1 MIAPPKRRTRL
12 MAITTGNHF
21 GAWARYGMNMGS
33 LDYMTLATEGY
44 QSSGN
49 STITLDGTT
58 SGGGGGGSTGG
69 CTATLSA
76 GQTNGTWTWPTVPC
90 AGS

>member
-21 GAWARYGMNMGS
+21 SAWARHGMNMGS
-33 LDYMTLATEGY
+33 FDYMTA
-44 QSSGN
+44 
-49 STITLDGTT
+49 
-58 SGGGGGGSTGG
+58 
-69 CTATLSA
+69 
-76 GQTNGTWTWPTVPC
+76 WPTVPC